1 MDVSSSD
8 LFSLA
13 ERKLGWLEDRQQ
25 VLARNIANSDTPNYQ
40 PRDERPFEST
50 LSALDVVPV
59 QTSPMHLSGSSPDG
73 GIITVQSTDRAPDG
87 NQVSVESEMT
97 KVADTDN
104 QQRFVTNLYSKYM
117 SMFST
122 ALGKG

>member
-1 MDVSSSD
+1 MDVSSTD
-8 LFSLA
+8 LFALA
-13 ERKLGWLEDRQQ
+13 ERKLGWLEQRQQ

-40 PRDERPFEST
+40 PRDEQPFNSAV
-50 LSALDVVPV
+50 SALSVTPV
-59 QTSPMHLSGSSPDG
+59 QTSPMHLSGGSPDAG
-73 GIITVQSTDRAPDG
+73 LITVQGSDRAPDG
-87 NQVSVESEMT
+87 NQVSVENEMT